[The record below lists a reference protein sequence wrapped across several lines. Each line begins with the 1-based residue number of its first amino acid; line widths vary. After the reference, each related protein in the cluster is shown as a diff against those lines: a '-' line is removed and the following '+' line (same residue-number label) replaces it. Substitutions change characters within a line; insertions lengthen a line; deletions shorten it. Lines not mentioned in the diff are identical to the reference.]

1 MSVTIHDAR
10 EAWGKDVVTLVT
22 DFAEQMKHVRDPFYI
37 VFHAKQDRG
46 NPNTF
51 RQAIRAYYDK
61 PPFVLGLL
69 VWYVDHTQGLMQFVP
84 ELSSPPDVPLD
95 PTLLS
100 DKSEDKFES
109 VMEKGSKAKILL
121 S

>member
-1 MSVTIHDAR
+1 MSVEIGEAR
-10 EAWGKDVVTLVT
+10 EKWGQDVVSLVT
-22 DFAEQMKHVRDPFYI
+22 DFAEQMKHVREPFYI

-51 RQAIRAYYDK
+51 RQAIRAYYEK

-69 VWYVDHTQGLMQFVP
+69 VWYVDHTKSELRFLP
-84 ELSSPPDVPLD
+84 ELSSPPDIPLD

-100 DKSEDKFES
+100 DKAEDAFS
-109 VMEKGSKAKILL
+109 RVMETGNKAKVLL

>member
-1 MSVTIHDAR
+1 MSVEIGEAR
-10 EAWGKDVVTLVT
+10 EKWGHDVVSLVT
-22 DFAEQMKHVRDPFYI
+22 DFAEQMKHVREPFYI

-46 NPNTF
+46 NPGTF
-51 RQAIRAYYDK
+51 RQAIRAYYEK

-69 VWYVDHTQGLMQFVP
+69 VWYVDHTNGKMEFVP

-95 PTLLS
+95 PNLMSEKSS
-100 DKSEDKFES
+100 DSFARVAEQGQKR
-109 VMEKGSKAKILL
+109 KILL

>member
-1 MSVTIHDAR
+1 MSVEIGEAR
-10 EAWGKDVVTLVT
+10 EKWGRDVVTLVT
-22 DFAEQMKHVRDPFYI
+22 DFAEQMKHVREPFYI

-51 RQAIRAYYDK
+51 RQGIRAYYEK

-69 VWYVDHTQGLMQFVP
+69 VWYVDHTKGQMEFVP

-95 PTLLS
+95 QKLMS
-100 DKSEDKFES
+100 DKSSDTFTRVAEQG
-109 VMEKGSKAKILL
+109 EKRKILL

>member
-1 MSVTIHDAR
+1 
-10 EAWGKDVVTLVT
+10 
-22 DFAEQMKHVRDPFYI
+22 MKHVREPFYI

-51 RQAIRAYYDK
+51 RQAIRAYYEK

-69 VWYVDHTQGLMQFVP
+69 VWYVDHTKSMMEFVP

-95 PTLLS
+95 PTLIS
-100 DKSEDKFES
+100 DKSSDLSSRVAEQGAKR
-109 VMEKGSKAKILL
+109 KILL